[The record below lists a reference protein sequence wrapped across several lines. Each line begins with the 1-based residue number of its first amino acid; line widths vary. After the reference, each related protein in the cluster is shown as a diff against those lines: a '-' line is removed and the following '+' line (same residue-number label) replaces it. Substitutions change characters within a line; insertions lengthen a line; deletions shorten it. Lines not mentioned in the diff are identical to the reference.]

1 MDMSASEEECP
12 VCRENIQN
20 PSQPSPC
27 CGKVICQRCLSQSF
41 RYRLHCPHCRSSV
54 NNRDSAN
61 NPLVP
66 PGRRRHLRQILPGD
80 IQTSNSRRPVGA
92 NIHNLLGQLR
102 DSLAQQADIAAQA
115 SPPNQAALPPASQNQ
130 APFPL
135 ISSARPVPTPR
146 TRAQPANL
154 IAAPQPAPINAAPSG
169 FIQVPPAPAPLL
181 LNPAPSQENLQAELD
196 DWPWQTE
203 INVMEMNQPQ
213 GLTVRTFACPY
224 CQDDGLDEL
233 DLLDHCNEH
242 HANDSKRV
250 VCPVCVQMPHGDPQY
265 YSRNFIGHLNLRHC
279 YYLDDMTNLNQTDE
293 LNIQCAIL
301 ASYKKNI

>member
-1 MDMSASEEECP
+1 MSASEEECP

-27 CGKVICQRCLSQSF
+27 CGKVICQQCLSQSLQ
-41 RYRLHCPHCRSSV
+41 YRLHCPYCRSSV
-54 NNRDSAN
+54 NNRGSVN

-66 PGRRRHLRQILPGD
+66 PGRRSHLRQIHLGD
-80 IQTSNSRRPVGA
+80 IQTFNSRRPVGA
-92 NIHNLLGQLR
+92 NIHNLLGQLQC
-102 DSLAQQADIAAQA
+102 SLAQQADIAAQA
-115 SPPNQAALPPASQNQ
+115 SLPNQAALPPVPRNQ

-154 IAAPQPAPINAAPSG
+154 IAAQQPAPTNAAPNG
-169 FIQVPPAPAPLL
+169 FIQVPLPPVPAPLL

-203 INVMEMNQPQ
+203 INLMEMNQPQ
-213 GLTVRTFACPY
+213 GLTVRTFVCPY

-250 VCPVCVQMPHGDPQY
+250 VCPVCVQTPHGDPQY

-279 YYLDDMTNLNQTDE
+279 YYMDDMTNINQTDE
-293 LNIQCAIL
+293 MNIQCAIL
-301 ASYKKNI
+301 ASYRENI